1 MLLLEKYHVSAIR
14 FLLPSAINLLRREK
28 NTMEEFIRDIYPA
41 TLDSLPSFLYT
52 VRKAAINAGLGDN
65 KLKEAELVAEE
76 ALTNI
81 FSHGYQE
88 QTGFVEISCGLNG
101 DDEFVIKI
109 IDQGIPWDI
118 HSVQT
123 PDMLTELGGREL
135 RGVGIHL
142 IKQIVQDVQ
151 FQRDGNSNILTM
163 TLKIPTEKSP
173 PQPPLILTEF
183 DGPTGIITFNN
194 QKKRNSLSTALLNEL
209 LLALVEMKNRKARV
223 VVIRAERGAKV
234 WSSGFD
240 ISELPES
247 RRDPLSYNDPL
258 EQVLRRIQSF
268 PAPVIA
274 MIEGSVWG
282 GACELSFTADIV
294 IGSPSAT
301 FAITPA
307 KIGVPYN
314 PSGILHFINVAGVRI
329 TREMFYTARPI
340 GAERAYALGIIN
352 HLVPAVELESF
363 TFDMGRQIAENSPL
377 SISVIK
383 EQLRIL
389 SGSNPLSP
397 ETFERIQG
405 LRRLVYDSND
415 YREGKR
421 AFMEKRSPVFRG
433 D

>member
-1 MLLLEKYHVSAIR
+1 MGD
-14 FLLPSAINLLRREK
+14 
-28 NTMEEFIRDIYPA
+28 FIRDIYPA
-41 TLDSLPSFLYT
+41 KLESLPSFLYT
-52 VRKAAINAGLGDN
+52 VKKAAIKAGLLDN

-81 FSHGYQE
+81 FDHAYRE
-88 QTGFVEISCGLNG
+88 QAGFVEICCGT
-101 DDEFVIKI
+101 DVADEFVIKI

-118 HSVQT
+118 QSVQA
-123 PDMLTELGGREL
+123 PNLLGGLGEREL
-135 RGVGIHL
+135 DGLGIHL
-142 IKQIVQDVQ
+142 IKQIVHDVSC
-151 FQRDGNSNILTM
+151 QRDGSSNILSM
-163 TLKIPTEKSP
+163 TIKIPTEESP
-173 PQPPLILTEF
+173 PQPPLILTNF
-183 DGPTGIITFNN
+183 DGVLGTITFNN
-194 QKKRNSLSTALLNEL
+194 GKKRNSLSNALLKEL
-209 LLALVEMKNRKARV
+209 LLALIEMKNRKARAL
-223 VVIRAERGAKV
+223 ILRAEPGAKV

-258 EQVLRRIQSF
+258 EQVIRRIETF

-274 MIEGSVWG
+274 MVEGGVWG

-294 IGSPSAT
+294 IGCPTAT

-314 PSGILHFINVAGVRI
+314 PSGVLHFINIAGVRI
-329 TREMFYTARPI
+329 AREMFFTAKPVD
-340 GAERAYALGIIN
+340 AERAYSLGILN
-352 HLVPAVELESF
+352 HLVPTDELERF
-363 TFDMGRQIAENSPL
+363 TYDMGRQIGENSPL

-383 EQLRIL
+383 EQLRL
-389 SGSNPLSP
+389 LCSNAMSSD
-397 ETFERIQG
+397 TFERIQG

-421 AFMEKRSPVFRG
+421 AFLEKRTPVFRG

>member
-1 MLLLEKYHVSAIR
+1 
-14 FLLPSAINLLRREK
+14 
-28 NTMEEFIRDIYPA
+28 MEDIIRDVYPA
-41 TLDSLPSFLYT
+41 QLEFLPKILNN
-52 VRKAAINAGLGDN
+52 VNKAALRAGLRGN

-81 FSHGYQE
+81 FRYAYQE
-88 QTGFVEISCGLNG
+88 QAGFVEIVCGSSG
-101 DDEFVIKI
+101 TDEFVISI

-118 HSVQT
+118 HSVESPNLQT
-123 PDMLTELGGREL
+123 EFVELEDSGGL
-135 RGVGIHL
+135 GIHL
-142 IKQIVQDVQ
+142 IKQIVHDVSL
-151 FQRDGNSNILTM
+151 QRDGNNNILTM
-163 TLKIPTEKSP
+163 AIKIPAQESP
-173 PQPPLILTEF
+173 LQPPLILTRF
-183 DGPTGIITFNN
+183 DGPIGTITFNN
-194 QKKRNSLSTALLNEL
+194 QRKRNSLSNALLNEL
-209 LLALVEMKNRKARV
+209 LLALIEMKNRKARV
-223 VVIRAERGAKV
+223 VIIRAEPGAKV

-268 PAPVIA
+268 PAPIIA
-274 MIEGSVWG
+274 MVEGSVWG

-314 PSGILHFINVAGVRI
+314 PSGILHFINVAGVRT
-329 TREMFYTARPI
+329 TREMFFTAQPI
-340 GAERAYALGIIN
+340 NAERAYTLGIIN
-352 HLVPAVELESF
+352 HLIPATELESF
-363 TFDMGRQIAENSPL
+363 TYDMGRKITENSPL

-389 SGSNPLSP
+389 SGSSSLSP

-421 AFMEKRSPVFRG
+421 SFMEKRPPVFRG

>member
-1 MLLLEKYHVSAIR
+1 
-14 FLLPSAINLLRREK
+14 
-28 NTMEEFIRDIYPA
+28 MEDCIRDIYPA
-41 TLDSLPSFLYT
+41 RLEMLPTFLDT
-52 VRKAAINAGLGDN
+52 VRKAALKAGLRDN

-81 FSHGYQE
+81 FNHAYRE
-88 QTGFVEISCGLNG
+88 QAGLVEISCGKNG
-101 DDEFVIKI
+101 ADEFVIRI

-118 HSVQT
+118 NSVQL
-123 PDMLTELGGREL
+123 PDQLTALGEREPGGL
-135 RGVGIHL
+135 GIHL
-142 IKQIVQDVQ
+142 IKQIVHDVS
-151 FQRDGNSNILTM
+151 FQREGNSNMLTM
-163 TLKIPTEKSP
+163 TIKVPAAEGAP
-173 PQPPLILTEF
+173 PPPLILTQF
-183 DGPTGIITFNN
+183 DGPIGTITFNN
-194 QKKRNSLSTALLNEL
+194 QKKRNSLCNALLNEL
-209 LLALVEMKNRKARV
+209 LLALIEMKNRQARV
-223 VVIRAERGAKV
+223 VIIRAEPGAKV

-274 MIEGSVWG
+274 MVEGGVWG

-294 IGSPSAT
+294 IGCPSAT

-314 PSGILHFINVAGVRI
+314 PSGVLHFINVAGART
-329 TREMFYTARPI
+329 TREMFFTARPI
-340 GAERAYALGIIN
+340 NAERAYALGIMN
-352 HLVPAVELESF
+352 HLVPADELAGF
-363 TFDMGRQIAENSPL
+363 TYEMARQIAENSPL

-421 AFMEKRSPVFRG
+421 SFLEKRPPVFRG

>member
-1 MLLLEKYHVSAIR
+1 MDAI
-14 FLLPSAINLLRREK
+14 
-28 NTMEEFIRDIYPA
+28 IRDIYPA
-41 TLDSLPSFLYT
+41 RLESLPLFLET
-52 VRKAAINAGLGDN
+52 VRKAALNAGLSDT

-81 FSHGYQE
+81 FSYAYQE
-88 QTGFVEISCGLNG
+88 QAGLAEISCGSHG
-101 DDEFVIKI
+101 GDEFVIRI

-118 HSVQT
+118 DSVQA
-123 PDMLTELGGREL
+123 PNPLSAMGDRDLSGLGL
-135 RGVGIHL
+135 HL
-142 IKQIVQDVQ
+142 IRQIVHDLS
-151 FQRDGNSNILTM
+151 FQREGNSNVLTM
-163 TLKIPTEKSP
+163 TIKLPATAEA
-173 PQPPLILTEF
+173 PQPPLILTKVE
-183 DGPTGIITFNN
+183 GPIGTITFNN
-194 QKKRNSLSTALLNEL
+194 QKKRNSLCNALLNEL
-209 LLALVEMKNRKARV
+209 LLALIEMKNRKARV
-223 VVIRAERGAKV
+223 VIIRAEPGAKV

-268 PAPVIA
+268 PAPIIA
-274 MIEGSVWG
+274 MVEGGVWG
-282 GACELSFTADIV
+282 GACELSFTADIL
-294 IGSPSAT
+294 IGCPSAT

-314 PSGILHFINVAGVRI
+314 PSGVLHFINVAGART
-329 TREMFYTARPI
+329 TREMFFTARPI
-340 GAERAYALGIIN
+340 SAERAYALGIMN
-352 HLVPAVELESF
+352 HLVPADELESF
-363 TFDMGRQIAENSPL
+363 TYDMARQIAENSPL

-389 SGSNPLSP
+389 SGSHPLSP

-421 AFMEKRSPVFRG
+421 SFLEKRPPVFRG

>member
-1 MLLLEKYHVSAIR
+1 
-14 FLLPSAINLLRREK
+14 
-28 NTMEEFIRDIYPA
+28 MEGIIRDVYPA
-41 TLDSLPSFLYT
+41 KLEMLPLFLDT
-52 VRKAAINAGLGDN
+52 VRRAAEKAGVRDK

-88 QTGFVEISCGLNG
+88 QAGLVEISCGSNG
-101 DDEFVIKI
+101 ADEFVIRI

-118 HSVQT
+118 NTVQA
-123 PDMLTELGGREL
+123 PDLAASIGDGELGGL
-135 RGVGIHL
+135 GIHL
-142 IKQIVQDVQ
+142 IKQIVHDVS
-151 FQRDGNSNILTM
+151 FQREGNSNILTM
-163 TLKIPTEKSP
+163 TIKTPAEEE
-173 PQPPLILTEF
+173 PQPPLILTKF
-183 DGPTGIITFNN
+183 DGPIGTITFNN
-194 QKKRNSLSTALLNEL
+194 QKKRNSLCNALLNEL
-209 LLALVEMKNRKARV
+209 LLALIEMKNRKTLV
-223 VVIRAERGAKV
+223 VIIRAEAGAKV

-247 RRDPLSYNDPL
+247 GRDPLSYHDPL

-268 PAPVIA
+268 PSPVIA
-274 MIEGSVWG
+274 MVEGGVWG

-294 IGSPSAT
+294 IGCPSAT

-314 PSGILHFINVAGVRI
+314 PSGILHFINVAGAR
-329 TREMFYTARPI
+329 TAREMFFTAKPI
-340 GAERAYALGIIN
+340 SAERAYDLGIIN
-352 HLVPAVELESF
+352 HLVPADELESF
-363 TFDMGRQIAENSPL
+363 TYDMARQIAMNSPL

-389 SGSNPLSP
+389 SGSNAISP

-405 LRRLVYDSND
+405 LRRLVYNSND
-415 YREGKR
+415 YREGIR
-421 AFMEKRSPVFRG
+421 SFLEKRPPVFRG

>member
-1 MLLLEKYHVSAIR
+1 
-14 FLLPSAINLLRREK
+14 
-28 NTMEEFIRDIYPA
+28 MEDFIRDIYPA
-41 TLDSLPSFLYT
+41 KLESLPRFLYT
-52 VRKAAINAGLGDN
+52 VKKAALRAGLRDN

-81 FSHGYQE
+81 FSHAYQE
-88 QTGFVEISCGLNG
+88 QAGLVEISCGSNG
-101 DDEFVIKI
+101 ADEFVIRI

-118 HSVQT
+118 HSVQA
-123 PDMLTELGGREL
+123 PNQLAELGEREL
-135 RGVGIHL
+135 SGLGIHL
-142 IKQIVQDVQ
+142 IKQFVHDVEL
-151 FQRDGNSNILTM
+151 QRDGNSNILTM
-163 TLKIPTEKSP
+163 TIKIPAEESP
-173 PQPPLILTEF
+173 PHPPLILTGF
-183 DGPTGIITFNN
+183 DGPIGTITFNN
-194 QKKRNSLSTALLNEL
+194 KKKRNSLSNALLNEL
-209 LLALVEMKNRKARV
+209 LLALIEMKNRKARV
-223 VVIRAERGAKV
+223 VIIRAEQGAKV

-258 EQVLRRIQSF
+258 EQVIRRIQSF

-274 MIEGSVWG
+274 MVEGSVWG
-282 GACELSFTADIV
+282 GACELSFTADMV
-294 IGSPSAT
+294 IGCPTAT

-314 PSGILHFINVAGVRI
+314 PSGILHFINVAGVRT
-329 TREMFYTARPI
+329 TREMFFTARPI
-340 GAERAYALGIIN
+340 DAERAHTLGIMN
-352 HLVPAVELESF
+352 HLVPASELESF
-363 TFDMGRQIAENSPL
+363 TYDMARQIAENSPL

-389 SGSNPLSP
+389 SGSNSLSS

-405 LRRLVYDSND
+405 LHRLVYDSND

-421 AFMEKRSPVFRG
+421 SFLEKRPPVFRG

>member
-1 MLLLEKYHVSAIR
+1 
-14 FLLPSAINLLRREK
+14 
-28 NTMEEFIRDIYPA
+28 MEDCIRDIYPA
-41 TLDSLPSFLYT
+41 KLESLPLFLET
-52 VRKAAINAGLGDN
+52 VKKAALKAGLSDN
-65 KLKEAELVAEE
+65 KRKEAELVAEE

-81 FSHGYQE
+81 FSYAYQE
-88 QTGFVEISCGLNG
+88 QTGLVEISCGANG
-101 DDEFVIKI
+101 ADEFVIRI

-118 HSVQT
+118 NSVQA
-123 PDMLTELGGREL
+123 PNQLAALGEREISGL
-135 RGVGIHL
+135 GIHL
-142 IKQIVQDVQ
+142 IKQIVQDVS
-151 FQRDGNSNILTM
+151 FQREGNSNILTM
-163 TLKIPTEKSP
+163 TLKVPAEKGP
-173 PQPPLILTEF
+173 PQPPLILTKF
-183 DGPTGIITFNN
+183 DGPIGTITFNN
-194 QKKRNSLSTALLNEL
+194 PKKRNSLSNALLNEL
-209 LLALVEMKNRKARV
+209 LLAMIEMKNRKARV
-223 VVIRAERGAKV
+223 VIIRAEAGAKV

-274 MIEGSVWG
+274 MVEGGVWG

-294 IGSPSAT
+294 IGCPSAT

-314 PSGILHFINVAGVRI
+314 PSGILHFINVAGVRT
-329 TREMFYTARPI
+329 TREMFFTALPI
-340 GAERAYALGIIN
+340 DAERAYSLGIMN
-352 HLVPAVELESF
+352 HLVPADELEGF
-363 TFDMGRQIAENSPL
+363 TYDMGRRIAENSPL

-389 SGSNPLSP
+389 SGSNSLSP
-397 ETFERIQG
+397 ETFERIKG

-421 AFMEKRSPVFRG
+421 SFLEKRPPVFRG

>member
-1 MLLLEKYHVSAIR
+1 MMDT
-14 FLLPSAINLLRREK
+14 FC
-28 NTMEEFIRDIYPA
+28 RDIYPA
-41 TLDSLPSFLYT
+41 RLESLPRFIDTL
-52 VRKAAINAGLGDN
+52 RKAAGKAGLHDS
-65 KLKEAELVAEE
+65 KLREAELVTEE

-81 FSHGYQE
+81 FTYAYQE
-88 QTGFVEISCGLNG
+88 QAGFVEIACGTTG
-101 DDEFVIKI
+101 ADEFVIRL

-118 HSVQT
+118 NSVQKPNLLAT
-123 PDMLTELGGREL
+123 LDDRQVSGL
-135 RGVGIHL
+135 GIHL
-142 IKQIVQDVQ
+142 IKQIVHDVQ
-151 FQRDGNSNILTM
+151 FRRDGHSNILTM
-163 TLKIPTEKSP
+163 TIKIPAGEDA
-173 PQPPLILTEF
+173 PQPPLVLTDF
-183 DGPTGIITFNN
+183 ADSVGTITFNN
-194 QKKRNSLSTALLNEL
+194 QQKRNSLSNALLNEL
-209 LLALVEMKNRKARV
+209 LLALLEMKNKQARA
-223 VVIRAERGAKV
+223 VILRAERGAKV

-247 RRDPLSYNDPL
+247 GRDPLSYNDPL

-294 IGSPSAT
+294 IGCPTAT

-314 PSGILHFINVAGVRI
+314 PSGILHFINIAGARI
-329 TREMFYTARPI
+329 TREMFFTAQPI
-340 GAERAYALGIIN
+340 NAERAYTLGILN
-352 HLVPAVELESF
+352 HLVPVTELETF
-363 TFDMGRQIAENSPL
+363 TYGMGRQIAANSSL

-389 SGSNPLSP
+389 SGSHPVSP

-421 AFMEKRSPVFRG
+421 AFLEKRTPVFRG